1 MSLFAN
7 AVGRKVLMGATGLFM
22 LLFVLAHLL
31 GNSSIFAGREAL
43 NGYAEHLHALGPLVW
58 IARIVMGTMLAV
70 HLFFGIILTME
81 NSDANPEKYAV
92 NKMLKATFYSQTMIW
107 TGLLILGFLVFHLA
121 QFTLRITPD
130 ITAEAAANKPGDV
143 FSMVVNS
150 FRYFAIA
157 GVYVGAMV
165 ALFCH
170 LNHGIQSIFQSLGLS
185 NKCTQPKVTSFG
197 KVLATLLLLG
207 YCAIP
212 VAIITGILTK

>member
-7 AVGRKVLMGATGLFM
+7 AVGRKVLMGVTGLFM

-31 GNSSIFAGREAL
+31 GNSSIFAGREAI
-43 NGYAEHLHALGPLVW
+43 NAYAEHLHALGPLVW
-58 IARIVMGTMLAV
+58 IARIVMGGLLAV

-92 NKMLKATFYSQTMIW
+92 NRMLKATFFSQTMIW
-107 TGLLILGFLVFHLA
+107 TGLLILLFLAFHLA

-130 ITAEAAANKPGDV
+130 ITAEAAASKPGDV
-143 FSMVVNS
+143 FSMVATS
-150 FRYFAIA
+150 FNYIA
-157 GVYVGAMV
+157 VFVVYIAAMV

-170 LNHGIQSIFQSLGLS
+170 LQHGIQSIFQSLGLS
-185 NKCTQPKVTSFG
+185 NKNSQPAIVSTG
-197 KVLATLLLLG
+197 KVLSTLLLLG

>member
-1 MSLFAN
+1 
-7 AVGRKVLMGATGLFM
+7 MGATGLFM
-22 LLFVLAHLL
+22 VLFVVAHLL

-43 NGYAEHLHALGPLVW
+43 NAYAEHLHSLGPLVW

-92 NKMLKATFYSQTMIW
+92 NRMLKATFFSQTMIW
-107 TGLLILGFLVFHLA
+107 TGLLILGFLAFHLA

-130 ITAEAAANKPGDV
+130 ITAEAAAKKPGDV
-143 FSMVVNS
+143 FTMVVTS
-150 FRYFAIA
+150 FNFVAIA
-157 GVYVGAMV
+157 LVYLGAMV

-170 LNHGIQSIFQSLGLS
+170 LSHGIQSIFQSLGLS
-185 NKCTQPKVTSFG
+185 SKESQPKIVATG
-197 KVLATLLLLG
+197 KVVSTLLLLG

-212 VAIITGILTK
+212 VAIVTGILTK

>member
-43 NGYAEHLHALGPLVW
+43 NAYAEHLHALGPLVW

-81 NSDANPEKYAV
+81 NSDANPTKYAV
-92 NKMLKATFYSQTMIW
+92 NKTLKANFFSQTMIW
-107 TGLLILGFLVFHLA
+107 TGLLILGFLAFHLA

-130 ITAEAAANKPGDV
+130 ITAEAAAKKPGDV
-143 FSMVVNS
+143 FTMVVTS
-150 FRYFAIA
+150 FNYLAIF

-170 LNHGIQSIFQSLGLS
+170 LTHGIQSIFQSLGLS
-185 NKCTQPKVTSFG
+185 NKCTLPKVTSFG

>member
-1 MSLFAN
+1 
-7 AVGRKVLMGATGLFM
+7 MGATGLFM

-43 NGYAEHLHALGPLVW
+43 NAYAEHLHSLGPLVW

-92 NKMLKATFYSQTMIW
+92 NRMLKATFFSQTMIW
-107 TGLLILGFLVFHLA
+107 TGLLILGFLAFHLA

-130 ITAEAAANKPGDV
+130 ITAEAAAKKPGDV
-143 FSMVVNS
+143 FTMVVTS
-150 FRYFAIA
+150 FNYIAIFA
-157 GVYVGAMV
+157 VYVGAMV

-170 LNHGIQSIFQSLGLS
+170 LSHGIQSIFQSLGLS
-185 NKCTQPKVTSFG
+185 SKDSLPKVTSFG

-212 VAIITGILTK
+212 VAIVTGILTK